1 MKRREN
7 VELPIIIQGGMGIGV
22 SSVQMAR
29 EVANMG
35 QLGVVSGTAIDSVF
49 ARRLQDGDLDGDIR
63 WALAKF
69 PDQECVAE
77 ILNRY
82 YVVGGR
88 DRDSSY
94 LDLPKLSLSPTPFA
108 TKMLVAACFVE
119 VTLAKRE
126 TEGLIGINFLEK
138 IQLATPASIYG
149 AILANVDYILMGAGI
164 PADIPQLIRDLLV
177 GNHIEF
183 KIKVEGADKA
193 HILHFEPNSIKG
205 VDFPTLYRPKF
216 LAIVSS
222 HILANYLARDE
233 NTRPDGFVIEGP
245 TAGGHNAPPRS
256 KNSLGEDGQV
266 TFTEKD
272 LADIEKVKAVGL
284 PFWLAGGYGTPE
296 KVREAIEMGAV
307 GVQVGSLFALS
318 QESGITNDL
327 REKVLQGL
335 MIGTLEIRTE
345 PKTSATGFPFKVVEI
360 NGTATDPD
368 VYEARTRKC
377 DLGYLRSPFLRPD
390 GGIGYRCSG
399 EPITTFEFKGGG
411 VGEAEKV
418 KCLCNALMAN
428 IGLGQVRWGTYHEP
442 ALLTLGSDLSGAVEL
457 SAMHSGCWTSANV
470 VEFLTSALK
479 ISADA
484 KTVIR

>member
-1 MKRREN
+1 VNRRE
-7 VELPIIIQGGMGIGV
+7 EDLPVVIQGGMGIGV

-29 EVANMG
+29 SVANMG

-49 ARRLQDGDLDGDIR
+49 ARRLQDGDEDGDIR
-63 WALAKF
+63 WALTKF

-77 ILNRY
+77 ILARY
-82 YVVGGR
+82 FVEGGR
-88 DRDSSY
+88 EESASY
-94 LDLPKLSLSPTPFA
+94 LDVPKLSLTPTPFA
-108 TKMLVAACFVE
+108 TKMLIASSFVE
-119 VTLAKRE
+119 VTLAKRG

-138 IQLATPASIYG
+138 IQLATPASVFG
-149 AILANVDYILMGAGI
+149 AILADVDYILMGAGI
-164 PADIPQLIRDLLV
+164 PADIPQLIRDLLE
-177 GNHIEF
+177 GKKIEF

-193 HILHFEPNSIKG
+193 HTLHFDPAIIKG
-205 VDFPTLYRPKF
+205 VEYSSLHRPHF

-233 NTRPDGFVIEGP
+233 ATRPDGFVIEGP

-256 KNSLGEDGQV
+256 KDSIAPDGQV
-266 TFTEKD
+266 AFSEKD

-284 PFWLAGGYGTPE
+284 PFWLAGGYGTPA
-296 KVREAIEMGAV
+296 KVKEARDMGAA

-318 QESGITNDL
+318 RESGITDEL
-327 REKVLQGL
+327 RDEVLRGL
-335 MIGTLEIRTE
+335 NEGTLEIRTE

-360 NGTATDPD
+360 NGTATDSD

-399 EPITTFEFKGGG
+399 EPINTFEFKGGA
-411 VGEAEKV
+411 VGEAENV

-428 IGLGQVRWGTYHEP
+428 IGIGQVRWGTYHEP
-442 ALLTLGSDLSGAVEL
+442 GLLTLGSDLSGAAEL
-457 SAMHSGCWTSANV
+457 SAMHSGCWTSADV
-470 VEFLTSALK
+470 VEYLTSSL
-479 ISADA
+479 
-484 KTVIR
+484 

>member
-1 MKRREN
+1 MNRRDSFD
-7 VELPIIIQGGMGIGV
+7 LPIIIQGGMGIGV

-29 EVANMG
+29 AIANMG
-35 QLGVVSGTAIDSVF
+35 QLGVVSGTAIDAVF
-49 ARRLQDGDLDGDIR
+49 ARRLQDGDVDGDIR
-63 WALAKF
+63 WALSRF

-77 ILNRY
+77 ILQRY

-88 DRDSSY
+88 QPNSSY
-94 LDLPKLSLSPTPFA
+94 LDVPKLSLTPTPFA
-108 TKMLVAACFVE
+108 VKLLVVASFVE
-119 VTLAKRE
+119 VALAKRD
-126 TEGLIGINFLEK
+126 TEGPVGINFLEK
-138 IQLATPASIYG
+138 IQLATPASVFG
-149 AILANVDYILMGAGI
+149 AILADVDYILMGAGI

-177 GNHIEF
+177 ASVVQF
-183 KIKVEGADKA
+183 KIRVEGSDKA
-193 HILHFEPNSIKG
+193 HILTFDPAIIRG
-205 VDFPTLYRPKF
+205 VDYTKLHRPKF

-233 NTRPDGFVIEGP
+233 ATRPDGFVIEGP

-256 KNSLGEDGQV
+256 KEHIDIDGQV
-266 TFTEKD
+266 TFTDKD

-318 QESGITNDL
+318 RESGITDEL
-327 REKVLQGL
+327 REEVLEGL
-335 MIGTLEIRTE
+335 TAGTLEIRTE

-399 EPITTFEFKGGG
+399 EPINTFEFKGGG
-411 VGEAEKV
+411 VGEAEDV

-442 ALLTLGSDLSGAVEL
+442 ALLTLGSDLSGAAEL

-470 VEFLTSALK
+470 VEYLTSAL
-479 ISADA
+479 
-484 KTVIR
+484 